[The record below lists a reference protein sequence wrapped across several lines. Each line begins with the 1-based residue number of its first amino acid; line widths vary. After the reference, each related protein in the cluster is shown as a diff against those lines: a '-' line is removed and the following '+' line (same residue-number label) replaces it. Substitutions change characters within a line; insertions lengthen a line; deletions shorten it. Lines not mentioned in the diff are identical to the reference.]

1 MADSSF
7 KTLIYSSYLLA
18 PLFCISQRY
27 LVVCLKIYDGGVERG
42 RHI

>member
-1 MADSSF
+1 MVDPSF

-18 PLFCISQRY
+18 PLFRISSAY
-27 LVVCLKIYDGGVERG
+27 LVVGLKNYDGGVERG